1 MSLSSPEKTD
11 DASPQA
17 AKPRPLPITVGSR
30 SDASWPAPETRRST
44 RIVHVLALAAITL
57 VTAYLLWRAFATLT
71 PLSLALGSFLL
82 ILESWSLATV
92 AMQAVT
98 MWNVDTVRPPREV
111 SESTA
116 TVTVLIPTADEPH
129 QVLMPTLA
137 AATRMRLA
145 NEIIV
150 LDDGHRPW
158 LAGMCDELGIDYRTR
173 VRREGGTAAQLNTV
187 LPTLDSDFVVVLA
200 ADQVANRDFI
210 GRTLA
215 HFDDPTVAL
224 VQTAPDYYNED
235 SFEHVARGRQRFV
248 EQNLFERVQGAGRNR
263 LDAAYWNGGGAI
275 LRRSALVAV
284 GGVAARTGAE
294 GIATTLALHRA
305 GWRSIHH
312 NEVLARG
319 LGAVDAAEYADRR
332 SLACT
337 GAMQVLRSDRVVFGG
352 DLSLG
357 QRVSYLS
364 SLTDWLGAWRSLA
377 YLLVPALALLLALT
391 PAAGPVALFTL
402 LFPLAFAARQ
412 VARRALG
419 RGEAPVGDL
428 TVFGII
434 RMAATL
440 RATTTLLTGRPT
452 APASA
457 TADRDARR
465 VPAVIWALVGINA
478 VGLAW
483 YAATLP
489 GLLPV
494 AYPFP
499 LIAAG
504 AAVWAVG
511 NLVFLARAAARIRSR
526 HFGGDRRQAHR
537 IEVEGHVFLDGER
550 VHVLDLSLT
559 GVRALSYAE
568 LPEIGS
574 YCAMTF
580 TDPNRRPAVVTG
592 TVAGIHRRPHG
603 HEVRV
608 ELEPDQTYVM
618 GAILAEALI
627 RPV

>member
-1 MSLSSPEKTD
+1 
-11 DASPQA
+11 
-17 AKPRPLPITVGSR
+17 
-30 SDASWPAPETRRST
+30 
-44 RIVHVLALAAITL
+44 
-57 VTAYLLWRAFATLT
+57 
-71 PLSLALGSFLL
+71 
-82 ILESWSLATV
+82 
-92 AMQAVT
+92 
-98 MWNVDTVRPPREV
+98 
-111 SESTA
+111 
-116 TVTVLIPTADEPH
+116 
-129 QVLMPTLA
+129 MPTLA

-145 NEIIV
+145 TEIIV

-173 VRREGGTAAQLNTV
+173 VRRDGGMAAQLNAV
-187 LPTLDSDFVVVLA
+187 LPTLDTEFVVVLA

-215 HFDDPTVAL
+215 HFDDPAVAL
-224 VQTAPDYYNED
+224 VQTPHDYYNED
-235 SFEHVARGRQRFV
+235 SFEHMTRGRQRFA

-275 LRRSALVAV
+275 LRRSALVSV
-284 GGVAARTGAE
+284 GGVATGIGAE
-294 GIATTLALHRA
+294 GIGTSIALHRA

-319 LGAVDAAEYADRR
+319 LGAIDAADYADRR
-332 SLACT
+332 AIACA
-337 GAMQVLRSDRVVFGG
+337 GSMQVLRRGHVLIGRG
-352 DLSLG
+352 LSLG
-357 QRVSYLS
+357 QRISYLS
-364 SLTDWLGAWRSLA
+364 SLTDWLGAWRSLG

-391 PAAGPVALFTL
+391 PAAGPIVLFTL

-412 VARRALG
+412 LARRALG
-419 RGEAPVGDL
+419 RGQAPLGDL

-440 RATTTLLTGRPT
+440 RATTTLLTGRPSRP
-452 APASA
+452 APV
-457 TADRDARR
+457 DRDARR
-465 VPAVIWALVGINA
+465 VPAVIWALIGVNA
-478 VGLAW
+478 AGLAW
-483 YAATLP
+483 AAAALVGLVPVEYPYA
-489 GLLPV
+489 
-494 AYPFP
+494 
-499 LIAAG
+499 LIACG
-504 AAVWAVG
+504 AAVWAAG
-511 NLVFLARAAARIRSR
+511 NLVFLGRAAARIRSR

>member
-1 MSLSSPEKTD
+1 MTTSSTEKTND
-11 DASPQA
+11 VTAPA
-17 AKPRPLPITVGSR
+17 AMPRPLPITVGSR
-30 SDASWPAPETRRST
+30 PDASWPVPESPRATRV
-44 RIVHVLALAAITL
+44 VHLMALGTITF
-57 VTAYLLWRAFATLT
+57 VTAYLLWRTLATLT

-82 ILESWSLATV
+82 LLEAWSLISLT
-92 AMQAVT
+92 MQSVT
-98 MWNVDTVRPPREV
+98 LWNVDAVRQPREV
-111 SESTA
+111 TETTA

-145 NEIIV
+145 SEIIV
-150 LDDGHRPW
+150 LDNGHRPW

-173 VRREGGTAAQLNTV
+173 VRHDGGTAAQLNAV

-215 HFDDPTVAL
+215 HFDDPSVAL
-224 VQTAPDYYNED
+224 VQTPHDYYNED
-235 SFEHVARGRQRFV
+235 SFEHVIRGRQRFS
-248 EQNLFERVQGAGRNR
+248 EQNLFERVQGAGRNH
-263 LDAAYWNGGGAI
+263 LEAAYWNGGGAI

-284 GGVAARTGAE
+284 GGVAPVTGAE
-294 GIATTLALHRA
+294 GIGTTIALHRA
-305 GWRSIHH
+305 GWKSIHH

-319 LGAVDAAEYADRR
+319 LGPIDAAQYADRR
-332 SLACT
+332 SIACS
-337 GAMQVLRSDRVVFGG
+337 GAMLVLRSDHVTFGRG
-352 DLSLG
+352 LSVG
-357 QRVSYLS
+357 QRISYLS
-364 SLTDWLGAWRSLA
+364 SLTDGLGAWRSLG

-412 VARRALG
+412 LARRALG

-440 RATTTLLTGRPT
+440 RATTTLVTGRP
-452 APASA
+452 ARLSP
-457 TADRDARR
+457 ADRDPRR
-465 VPAVIWALVGINA
+465 VPMVIWALIGANA
-478 VGLAW
+478 AGLAW
-483 YAATLP
+483 SVAALA
-489 GLLPV
+489 GLVSV
-494 AYPFP
+494 AYPYGI
-499 LIAAG
+499 IAAG
-504 AAVWAVG
+504 AAAWAVG
-511 NLVFLARAAARIRSR
+511 NLVFLGRAAARIRSR
-526 HFGGDRRQAHR
+526 HFGGDRREAHR

-559 GVRALSYAE
+559 GVRALSYAD

-580 TDPNRRPAVVTG
+580 TDPNRRAAIVTG
-592 TVAGIHRRPHG
+592 TVAGTRRRPHG
-603 HEVRV
+603 HEVRI